1 MKVLGFGD
9 NIVDRFIDRGIAYPG
24 GNSVNFAVFAQQL
37 GVDASY
43 LGVFGSDAAGDF
55 LRRAVRDQGVDI
67 SRSIVREGESGVST
81 LTVVDGERLF
91 GGWNGGG
98 VTVNEPIELD
108 DDLLSYVAGFELVHT
123 SVYSATESQLPAL
136 RRTPALVSID
146 LSSEDEFR
154 SAEYLDRV
162 APFADLVL
170 MSCSHLTLRQARAVL
185 ADAVDRGAG
194 LAVGTRGIR
203 GAIVF
208 DGRDY
213 VTAPAQPLDDS
224 STIVDTMGCGD
235 AFITA
240 FAISLL
246 RSGWTRDARPWVGAL
261 DTALRDGAGLAAR
274 QCLVEGAFGQGVDAA
289 IVPATM

>member
-9 NIVDRFIDRGIAYPG
+9 NIVDRFVDRGIAYPG
-24 GNSVNFAVFAQQL
+24 GNSVNFAVFARQL

-43 LGVFGSDAAGDF
+43 LGVFGSDVAGTF
-55 LRRAVRDQGVDI
+55 LRDAVSDQGVDI
-67 SRSIVREGESGVST
+67 SRSVVREGPSGVST
-81 LTVVDGERLF
+81 LTVVDGDRVF

-98 VTVNEPIELD
+98 VTVGQPLELD
-108 DDLLSYVAGFELVHT
+108 AELLSYAASFDLVHT

-136 RRTPALVSID
+136 RETSALVSID

-154 SAEYLDRV
+154 SPEYLDRV

-170 MSCSHLTLRQARAVL
+170 LSCSHLTLRQTRAVL

-208 DGRDY
+208 DGRDH
-213 VTAPAQPLDDS
+213 VTAPAQPVDDP

-240 FAISLL
+240 FAVSLL
-246 RSGWTRDARPWVGAL
+246 TSGWTRSRRPWVGAL
-261 DTALRDGAGLAAR
+261 DTALRDGAGFAAR
-274 QCLVEGAFGQGVDAA
+274 QCLVEGAFGHGVDAG